1 MSEAVTTDGVTRRPA
16 FWIAFVAL
24 SATCA
29 ALAWEYFPQALP
41 LIHLDVKMS
50 RDQALEE
57 AARVAERLHLAE
69 PDARNAAMFAH
80 DGGTQNYV
88 ELEAG
93 GKSAFTRLLS
103 GEIYSPYRWEVRLFK
118 PHETAEVRVRSACRL
133 GD

>member
-57 AARVAERLHLAE
+57 AARIAERLHLADSDE
-69 PDARNAAMFAH
+69 RYEGTLAH
-80 DGGTQNYV
+80 DSGTQNLV
-88 ELEAG
+88 QLGAG
-93 GKSAFTRLLS
+93 GKRAFTRVLA
-103 GEIYSPYRWEVRLFK
+103 R
-118 PHETAEVRVRSACRL
+118 
-133 GD
+133 